1 MDISLKEKILGA
13 LFGYAIGDSLGLGTE
28 FMTQKEVSRRYPNG
42 LQDYQQIIRDAHR
55 AQWKRGSWTNVTEIV
70 IKVLESYVAL
80 GKFDY
85 KDIACRLREWYL
97 SNPVDLTRHQRILLS
112 REDYAS
118 DPFESVSKSWQKI
131 GLTENSS
138 ECLGK
143 TLFAFLSSDPLST
156 AVNLCR
162 LSHPQGRSTMASR
175 VIASMTHSLFSF
187 NKPASYETILG
198 VANEMNENVAKY
210 VEQAFFGNIDEFR
223 LDDPDKY
230 WDVRKAMG
238 AALWCVW
245 HCDSIEEALLTI
257 VAEGGDADTNASLA
271 VALMGLKYGYSSI
284 PKKYIDHLI
293 DKDRLFELA
302 DKLIS
307 TIESQE

>member
-55 AQWKRGSWTNVTEIV
+55 AQWKRGSWTNDTEIV

-187 NKPASYETILG
+187 NK
-198 VANEMNENVAKY
+198 
-210 VEQAFFGNIDEFR
+210 
-223 LDDPDKY
+223 
-230 WDVRKAMG
+230 W
-238 AALWCVW
+238 
-245 HCDSIEEALLTI
+245 LLT
-257 VAEGGDADTNASLA
+257 
-271 VALMGLKYGYSSI
+271 
-284 PKKYIDHLI
+284 
-293 DKDRLFELA
+293 RQFWELPT
-302 DKLIS
+302 K
-307 TIESQE
+307 

>member
-1 MDISLKEKILGA
+1 
-13 LFGYAIGDSLGLGTE
+13 
-28 FMTQKEVSRRYPNG
+28 
-42 LQDYQQIIRDAHR
+42 
-55 AQWKRGSWTNVTEIV
+55 
-70 IKVLESYVAL
+70 
-80 GKFDY
+80 
-85 KDIACRLREWYL
+85 
-97 SNPVDLTRHQRILLS
+97 
-112 REDYAS
+112 
-118 DPFESVSKSWQKI
+118 
-131 GLTENSS
+131 
-138 ECLGK
+138 
-143 TLFAFLSSDPLST
+143 
-156 AVNLCR
+156 
-162 LSHPQGRSTMASR
+162 MASR

-271 VALMGLKYGYSSI
+271 VALMGLKYGLS
-284 PKKYIDHLI
+284 LI
-293 DKDRLFELA
+293 H
-302 DKLIS
+302 I
-307 TIESQE
+307 